1 MRNVLKLPRRRF
13 LRAAGAAAALAA
25 LPRAAWTQ
33 SYPSR
38 PVRIVVG
45 FSPGGPTDIV
55 ARLIGQ
61 YLSERLGQQF
71 VVENRPGAGGN
82 IGTDAV
88 VRAPPDGYTL
98 LLVNA
103 ANAISAT
110 LYANLNFV
118 FLKDIAPIAGVVRV
132 PNVMEINPSVP
143 ARTVPEFIGYA
154 KANPGKINMAGVNGT
169 TLQLAGE
176 LFKMMAGVDMVHVPY
191 KGAAPALTDL
201 LGGQVQVMFDNLS
214 SSIEHIRAGKLRAL
228 AVTTATRS
236 KALPDVPTIGEFVP
250 GYEASAWQGIGAPDN
265 TPAEIINKLNTEINA
280 ALGDPR
286 MRARLSD
293 FGGEA
298 LFGSSADFGK
308 LIADETEKWAKVVKF
323 SGAKPD

>member
-61 YLSERLGQQF
+61 YLSERLGQRF

-103 ANAISAT
+103 ANAI
-110 LYANLNFV
+110 
-118 FLKDIAPIAGVVRV
+118 
-132 PNVMEINPSVP
+132 
-143 ARTVPEFIGYA
+143 
-154 KANPGKINMAGVNGT
+154 
-169 TLQLAGE
+169 
-176 LFKMMAGVDMVHVPY
+176 
-191 KGAAPALTDL
+191 
-201 LGGQVQVMFDNLS
+201 
-214 SSIEHIRAGKLRAL
+214 RAL
-228 AVTTATRS
+228 SV
-236 KALPDVPTIGEFVP
+236 
-250 GYEASAWQGIGAPDN
+250 
-265 TPAEIINKLNTEINA
+265 
-280 ALGDPR
+280 
-286 MRARLSD
+286 
-293 FGGEA
+293 
-298 LFGSSADFGK
+298 
-308 LIADETEKWAKVVKF
+308 
-323 SGAKPD
+323 